1 MSAGEFAEG
10 MSRLEALVA
19 EVERSCPAESLP
31 LVRELV
37 RVLLDVHESGLREL
51 LGVLAQAEPG
61 EEPARLVARHPVV
74 ASLLLM
80 HGLHPDELR
89 VRVERALREAN
100 DAAPGHAEA
109 ELSRLDGADVF
120 VRIQGKASAA
130 ALLRKTVERAVC
142 ERAPDATLVVE
153 ERIEAEPAPIG
164 TLIPLERL
172 RPRKG
177 SVG

>member
-10 MSRLEALVA
+10 MSRLEGLIA

-37 RVLLDVHESGLREL
+37 RALLDVHESGLREL
-51 LGVLAQAEPG
+51 LGALAD
-61 EEPARLVARHPVV
+61 EERASLVARRPVV

-89 VRVERALREAN
+89 VRVEGALREAN
-100 DAAPGHAEA
+100 DAAPGHAVA

-130 ALLRKTVERAVC
+130 ALLRKAVERAVC

-153 ERIEAEPAPIG
+153 ERIEAGTG

-172 RPRKG
+172 TARSAG
-177 SVG
+177 